1 MKGIVITPKS
11 STEFKFISELLKK
24 MGVSSKTLTTSQLE
38 DLGLGQLISEAD
50 TSKKATKKSIMS
62 KLAK

>member
-24 MGVSSKTLTTSQLE
+24 MGVSAKTLTTAQLE
-38 DLGLGQLISEAD
+38 DLGLGQMISEAD
-50 TSKKATKKSIMS
+50 TSKKVSRKSIMS
-62 KLAK
+62 KLSK